1 MRIQARNLKR
11 TEILKILLNEYSR
24 KLLTPTFLFSYF
36 GYQMLYVNSRAL
48 DPDTVRILPDPD
60 PGCFTWSRT
69 SIEFRLLNKKMVIR
83 FFCLYLNFI
92 LALFYRHTV
101 LFLIFLKKKMHYKIW
116 NEIGNFHNYNLL
128 ECMVATAVVAGAGLV
143 LHHDDLR
150 RHQTGRYQP
159 KVKW

>member
-92 LALFYRHTV
+92 LALFYNHTV
-101 LFLIFLKKKMHYKIW
+101 LFLIFLKKKCITKY
-116 NEIGNFHNYNLL
+116 EIKLETFIIIIYLNAWLLLQLLL
-128 ECMVATAVVAGAGLV
+128 EPDWSSIMMICDAIRQGDTN
-143 LHHDDLR
+143 
-150 RHQTGRYQP
+150 P
-159 KVKW
+159 K